1 MIPPDVTLL
10 KDRLLKAEER
20 IAALNRI
27 GIALSAERDLEKLLE
42 TILTESRRFSDSEAG
57 SLYLVE
63 DSPEGRRLRF
73 KLAQNDAVSFAFSER
88 TVRVNEESLA
98 GWVAVHGEPLVL
110 EDAYALPKGAP
121 YRHNDEFDVATG
133 FRTRAMLVVPMKDH
147 RGELVGV
154 LQLMNRRGRSAGEY
168 EPYPADLVP
177 LLLSLATQAAVC
189 LKANNLTMSIR
200 KLFED
205 FARAA
210 IVAVEQRDPTTAG
223 HSNRV
228 STLSVT
234 LASLVD
240 RAADGPYAA
249 VTFSREELR
258 EIGTAALLHDFGKIS
273 IPERVLVKAKKLSE
287 EGLGKIRDR
296 FDFSLASEEARDA
309 RALLERRAREGTA
322 VTAADL
328 EALDAAAAAR
338 ARDLQDLFEEIVSA
352 NEPTVLPRD
361 ARGRLEPLL
370 TRMIRDRRGRETTLL
385 LPEEF
390 RLLSITQGSLSD
402 DERRSVESHVSHTWR
417 FLSTI
422 PWTPD
427 LARVPEIAYA
437 HHEKLDG
444 TGYPRGLDREG
455 IPPAVR
461 ALTVCDVY
469 DALTASDRPYK
480 KAVPRDAALGILE
493 GEAKRDRLDSWMVAA
508 FIEGKVWTSLAR

>member
-1 MIPPDVTLL
+1 MTPRDVAHLEE
-10 KDRLLKAEER
+10 RLLKAEER

-73 KLAQNDAVSFAFSER
+73 ELAQNDAVSFAFSER
-88 TVRVNEESLA
+88 TVPVNEGSLA

-110 EDAYALPKGAP
+110 ENAYALPKGAP
-121 YRHNDEFDVATG
+121 YRHNDAFDIATG
-133 FRTRAMLVVPMKDH
+133 FRTRAMLVVPMRDH

-154 LQLMNRRGRSAGEY
+154 LQLMNRRGRAPGEH
-168 EPYPADLVP
+168 EPYPDDLVP

-189 LKANNLTMSIR
+189 LKANNLTASIR

-228 STLSVT
+228 STLSVA
-234 LASLVD
+234 LAGIVD

-249 VTFSREELR
+249 VTFSKEELR

-296 FDFSLASEEARDA
+296 FDFSLASEEARET
-309 RALLERRAREGTA
+309 RALLERRAREGGA
-322 VTAADL
+322 VVAGDL
-328 EALDAAAAAR
+328 EALDTAVAAR
-338 ARDLQDLFEEIVSA
+338 ARD
-352 NEPTVLPRD
+352 
-361 ARGRLEPLL
+361 
-370 TRMIRDRRGRETTLL
+370 TTLL

-390 RLLSITQGSLSD
+390 QLLSITQGSLSE
-402 DERRSVESHVSHTWR
+402 DERRAVESHVSQTWR

-422 PWTPD
+422 PWTAD

-444 TGYPRGLDREG
+444 TGYPRGLNREG

-461 ALTVCDVY
+461 ALTVCDVF

-493 GEAKRDRLDSWMVAA
+493 GEARRDRLDSWMVTA
-508 FIEGKVWTSLAR
+508 FIEGKVWTSLAP

>member
-1 MIPPDVTLL
+1 
-10 KDRLLKAEER
+10 
-20 IAALNRI
+20 
-27 GIALSAERDLEKLLE
+27 
-42 TILTESRRFSDSEAG
+42 
-57 SLYLVE
+57 
-63 DSPEGRRLRF
+63 
-73 KLAQNDAVSFAFSER
+73 
-88 TVRVNEESLA
+88 
-98 GWVAVHGEPLVL
+98 
-110 EDAYALPKGAP
+110 
-121 YRHNDEFDVATG
+121 
-133 FRTRAMLVVPMKDH
+133 VPMRDH

-154 LQLMNRRGRSAGEY
+154 LQLMNRRGRAPGAH
-168 EPYPADLVP
+168 EPYPDDLVP

-189 LKANNLTMSIR
+189 LKANNLTASIR

-234 LASLVD
+234 LAGIVD

-296 FDFSLASEEARDA
+296 FDFSLASEEAREA
-309 RALLERRAREGTA
+309 RALLERRAREGGA
-322 VTAADL
+322 VTAGDL
-328 EALDAAAAAR
+328 EAIDMAAAAR
-338 ARDLQDLFEEIVSA
+338 TRDLEALFEEIVAA
-352 NEPTVLPRD
+352 NEPTVLPKD
-361 ARGRLEPLL
+361 AHGGLEALL
-370 TRMIRDRRGRETTLL
+370 ARAYRDRRGRDTTLL

-390 RLLSITQGSLSD
+390 RLLSITQGSLSE
-402 DERRSVESHVSHTWR
+402 DERRAVESHVSHTWR

-422 PWTPD
+422 PWTAD

-444 TGYPRGLDREG
+444 TGYPRGLNRES

-480 KAVPRDAALGILE
+480 KAVPPDAALGILE
-493 GEAKRDRLDSWMVAA
+493 GEARRDRLDSWMVAA
-508 FIEGKVWTSLAR
+508 FIEGKVWTSLAP

>member
-1 MIPPDVTLL
+1 
-10 KDRLLKAEER
+10 
-20 IAALNRI
+20 
-27 GIALSAERDLEKLLE
+27 
-42 TILTESRRFSDSEAG
+42 
-57 SLYLVE
+57 
-63 DSPEGRRLRF
+63 
-73 KLAQNDAVSFAFSER
+73 
-88 TVRVNEESLA
+88 
-98 GWVAVHGEPLVL
+98 
-110 EDAYALPKGAP
+110 
-121 YRHNDEFDVATG
+121 
-133 FRTRAMLVVPMKDH
+133 
-147 RGELVGV
+147 
-154 LQLMNRRGRSAGEY
+154 
-168 EPYPADLVP
+168 
-177 LLLSLATQAAVC
+177 
-189 LKANNLTMSIR
+189 

-228 STLSVT
+228 STLSVA
-234 LASLVD
+234 LAGIVD

-296 FDFSLASEEARDA
+296 FDFSLASEEAREA
-309 RALLERRAREGTA
+309 RALLERRAREGGA
-322 VTAADL
+322 VTAGDL
-328 EALDAAAAAR
+328 EAIDMAAAAR
-338 ARDLQDLFEEIVSA
+338 TRDLEALFEEIVAA
-352 NEPTVLPRD
+352 NEPTVLPKD
-361 ARGRLEPLL
+361 ARGRLESLL
-370 TRMIRDRRGRETTLL
+370 ARAYRDRRGRDTTLL

-390 RLLSITQGSLSD
+390 RLLSITQGSLSE
-402 DERRSVESHVSHTWR
+402 DERRAVESHVSHTWR

-422 PWTPD
+422 PWTAD

-444 TGYPRGLDREG
+444 TGYPRGLNRES

-480 KAVPRDAALGILE
+480 KAVPPDAALGILE
-493 GEAKRDRLDSWMVAA
+493 GEARRDRLDSWMVAA
-508 FIEGKVWTSLAR
+508 FIEGKVWTSLAP